1 MLWYNTVKEVII
13 VTINERIKARRKE
26 LNLSVDDI
34 AKKIGKDRATVYR
47 YESSRIENMPVSIL
61 EPLAEALNCSPAYL
75 MGWDESAKT
84 SSYNLP
90 EIIPPSKV
98 DPDMFVLNMYKRLDI
113 EDKAEVRGT
122 MKQMLKADKYN
133 TEFATEI
140 FEDINADIKRMIK
153 KGNVNIK

>member
-1 MLWYNTVKEVII
+1 MNIGSRLRQLREKANLTQEEVGKQLG
-13 VTINERIKARRKE
+13 VTK
-26 LNLSVDDI
+26 
-34 AKKIGKDRATVYR
+34 ATVNR
-47 YESSRIENMPVSIL
+47 YESGKIDIKRTIAIKLSDIL
-61 EPLAEALNCSPAYL
+61 NTTPSYI

-98 DPDMFVLNMYKRLDI
+98 DPDMFVLNMYKQLDI

-122 MKQMLKADKYN
+122 IKQMLKADKYN

-140 FEDINADIKRMIK
+140 FEDINADIKRIIK

>member
-1 MLWYNTVKEVII
+1 MNIGSRLRQLREKANLTQEEVGKQLG
-13 VTINERIKARRKE
+13 VTK
-26 LNLSVDDI
+26 
-34 AKKIGKDRATVYR
+34 ATVNR
-47 YESSRIENMPVSIL
+47 YESGKIDIKRTIAIKLSDIL
-61 EPLAEALNCSPAYL
+61 NTTPSYI

-140 FEDINADIKRMIK
+140 FEDINADIKRIIK

>member
-1 MLWYNTVKEVII
+1 MNIGSRLRQLREKANLTQEEVGKQLG
-13 VTINERIKARRKE
+13 VTK
-26 LNLSVDDI
+26 
-34 AKKIGKDRATVYR
+34 ATVNR
-47 YESSRIENMPVSIL
+47 YESGKIDIKRTIAIKLSDIL
-61 EPLAEALNCSPAYL
+61 NTTPSYI

-98 DPDMFVLNMYKRLDI
+98 DPDMFVLNMYKRIDI

-140 FEDINADIKRMIK
+140 FEDINADIKRIIK